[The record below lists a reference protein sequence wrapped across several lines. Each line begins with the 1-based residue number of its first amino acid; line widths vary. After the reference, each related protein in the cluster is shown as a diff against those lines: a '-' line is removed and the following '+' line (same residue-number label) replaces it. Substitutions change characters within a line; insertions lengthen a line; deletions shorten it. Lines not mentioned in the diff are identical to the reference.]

1 MKIQWVN
8 HASFV
13 INTHAS
19 EISHTES
26 PNGIRLICDPWID
39 GTAFNNGWRHISPTK
54 FTYQDFSNIT
64 HIWFSHEHPDHFSPP
79 NLQKIPEEHRKRITV
94 LFHFTKDK
102 RVVDVCKTLGFTT
115 QELPEHQWVPVGNA
129 KIICGRNGQIDSW
142 MGIESA
148 GQKLLNMND
157 CVYDRISEITHIR
170 EIFGRPD
177 VLFTQFSY
185 ANWVGNRGDS
195 ATQHQAAQDKRNE
208 MRKQAQVF
216 EPKQIVPFASFVWFS
231 HQENFYMNE
240 GVNRISDIF
249 KFCADELH
257 IPPVVLYP
265 GDQWEAGTPHDSS
278 TALQKY
284 ESELSAILEHPN
296 LDKSAPVPD
305 EKLHEL
311 AKACF
316 AKLRKEN
323 NRFLLALMPAATV
336 YLTDKDQTAL
346 VSCNSLQLSNGR
358 NGKIDIEMGS
368 DSLAYCFRFGW
379 GGDTLQVN
387 GRYQVP
393 PGGNARK
400 FFRIFR
406 VPGLNTANEHLD
418 TLFLAKKIASL
429 TFKSTDE
436 NAKTQSA

>member
-1 MKIQWVN
+1 MKIEWVN

-13 INTHAS
+13 IDTSGAPDRAS
-19 EISHTES
+19 S
-26 PNGIRLICDPWID
+26 NAGIRLICDPWID
-39 GTAFNNGWRHISPTK
+39 GTAFNNGWRHMSPTK
-54 FTYQDFSNIT
+54 FSYQNFSDIT

-79 NLQKIPEEHRKRITV
+79 NLQKIPEEYRPRITV

-102 RVVDVCKTLGFTT
+102 RVIDVCKALGFTT
-115 QELPEHQWVPVGNA
+115 QELPEDQWVSVGNA
-129 KIICGRNGQIDSW
+129 KVICGRNGQIDSW
-142 MGIESA
+142 MGIECA

-157 CVYDRISEITHIR
+157 CVYERTTDITHIR
-170 EIFGRPD
+170 EIFGQPQ

-195 ATQHQAAQDKRNE
+195 NAQWRAAQDKRIE
-208 MRKQAQVF
+208 MRKQTQIF
-216 EPKQIVPFASFVWFS
+216 KPKQIVPFASFVWFS

-249 KFCADELH
+249 KYCEETLGVPA
-257 IPPVVLYP
+257 VVLCP

-278 TALQKY
+278 DALQKY
-284 ESELSAILEHPN
+284 ESELNSILDHPK

-323 NRFLLALMPAATV
+323 NRLLLALMPAASV
-336 YLTDKDQTAL
+336 YLTDKDQTAV
-346 VSCNSLQLSNGR
+346 VSCSKLQLSGGR
-358 NGKIDIEMGS
+358 TGKIDVEMGS

-393 PGGNARK
+393 SGGKVRK

-418 TLFLAKKIASL
+418 TIFVAKKIANL
-429 TFKSTDE
+429 TFKSNHE
-436 NAKTQSA
+436 GAKTQSA